1 MLENIVVG
9 GNNKKVETKVREIN
23 NSSFKSLFTK
33 LYMRRASSYRQ
44 QKLYEKAIHDYE
56 FLLKLLPDDKG
67 NFSFILIP
75 FFFFFFFFLFF
86 FFFFSKF
93 LLSFILLS
101 IKIKVLY

>member
-86 FFFFSKF
+86 FFFFFFFFFK
-93 LLSFILLS
+93 IS
-101 IKIKVLY
+101 IIFYLIIN